1 MARLKVVLTEEHL
14 KLIKNFRIQ
23 KLNELNVK
31 NGVEDWT
38 DKYYGID
45 TYGLFHGSHLYEDMA
60 QILGVADQVIKGT
73 EEDVDGPKYPQEL
86 MEKFIELDEYILDN
100 ILEIEEI
107 IHQFSWYYDKQKNK
121 WTGGVKPGVYTCKD
135 SEHIWKYKEFTGT
148 N

>member
-31 NGVEDWT
+31 NGIEDWT

-73 EEDVDGPKYPQEL
+73 EEDIDGPKYPKEL
-86 MEKFIELDEYILDN
+86 MDNFIELDEYILDN
-100 ILEIEEI
+100 ILNIEEI
-107 IHQFSWYYDKQKNK
+107 VHQFSSE
-121 WTGGVKPGVYTCKD
+121 GGLKPGIYTCKD
-135 SEHIWKYKEFTGT
+135 NEHIWKYKEFPSGT
-148 N
+148 C

>member
-1 MARLKVVLTEEHL
+1 MARIKVVLTEEHL

-23 KLNELNVK
+23 KLNVLNVK

-73 EEDVDGPKYPQEL
+73 EEDIDGPKYPKEL
-86 MEKFIELDEYILDN
+86 MDKFIELDEYILDN
-100 ILEIEEI
+100 ILNIEEI
-107 IHQFSWYYDKQKNK
+107 VHQFCCKTDEKGNIV
-121 WTGGVKPGVYTCKD
+121 GVKPGIYTCKD
-135 SEHIWKYKEFTGT
+135 NEHIWKYKVS
-148 N
+148 